1 MLKRFTI
8 LLFILTV
15 SVPLFSSEAK
25 KEYDSSSRLYKIN
38 HFNENQLIESEEYI
52 YTDESDK
59 PVKILFKKK
68 LGNSLVP
75 YKELKYSYD
84 SSNVSLIEF
93 YSIEEGERIDQGKI
107 TFTYEEGQLTFIK
120 YFIRLKPSDKF
131 FMFALQQHLY
141 METNLITRRFVQ
153 YEINPESLKP
163 MQSSQH
169 VFFYKDNMP
178 ESMKA
183 WILEEDTQK
192 IIENCEKDL
201 TIIEKIIEDIEKK
214 CISRSS
220 GNTFT
225 RI

>member
-8 LLFILTV
+8 LLFILAA
-15 SVPLFSSEAK
+15 SSQLFSAEIK

-38 HFNENQLIESEEYI
+38 HFNENQLIEAEEYA
-52 YTDESDK
+52 YADESDK
-59 PVKILFKKK
+59 PAKILFKKRQ
-68 LGNSLVP
+68 GNSLIP
-75 YKELKYSYD
+75 YKELKYSYE
-84 SSNVSLIEF
+84 SSNVSSIEF

-107 TFTYEEGQLTFIK
+107 TFTYEEGKLTFIK
-120 YFIRLKPSDKF
+120 YFIRLKPSDKL

-169 VFFYKDNMP
+169 VFFYKDNTP

-214 CISRSS
+214 CIYRSS

>member
-8 LLFILTV
+8 LLFMFV
-15 SVPLFSSEAK
+15 ASSQLFSAEIK

-38 HFNENQLIESEEYI
+38 HFNENQLIESEEYT
-52 YTDESDK
+52 YANGSDK
-59 PVKILFKKK
+59 PAKVLFKKRQ
-68 LGNSLVP
+68 GSSLIP

-84 SSNVSLIEF
+84 SSNVSSIEF

-107 TFTYEEGQLTFIK
+107 TFTYEEDKLVFIK
-120 YFIRLKPSDKF
+120 YFIRLKPSDKL

-169 VFFYKDNMP
+169 VFFYKDNIP

-214 CISRSS
+214 CIYRSS

>member
-15 SVPLFSSEAK
+15 SVQLFSSETK
-25 KEYDSSSRLYKIN
+25 EEYDSSSRLYKIN
-38 HFNENQLIESEEYI
+38 HFNESQLIESEEYI
-52 YTDESDK
+52 YTDKSDK
-59 PVKILFKKK
+59 PVKILYKKK
-68 LGNSLVP
+68 KGNSLVP
-75 YKELKYSYD
+75 YKELKYSYNGSNI
-84 SSNVSLIEF
+84 SSIEF
-93 YSIEEGERIDQGKI
+93 YSIEDGIRIDQGRI
-107 TFTYEEGQLTFIK
+107 TFTYEEERLAFIK
-120 YFIRLKPSDKF
+120 YFIRLKPSDKL

-141 METNLITRRFVQ
+141 LETNLITRRFVQ
-153 YEINPESLKP
+153 YEINPDSLKP

-169 VFFYKDNMP
+169 VFFYKDNIP

-183 WILEEDTQK
+183 WILEENTQK

-214 CISRSS
+214 CIYRSS